1 MKSRGCR
8 KLKRGN
14 AGVPTNVYK
23 ISVARFTCCVV
34 PPAVIAVVPLLY
46 CTTNAFKVQRKCGL
60 ELFSLTCVQDGTP
73 SNTHRSIVRSCHT
86 TNTLKHGHCYS
97 VAATAS
103 KTYSVIQAHSSTSSS
118 RKQKQKS
125 SSWFLML

>member
-60 ELFSLTCVQDGTP
+60 ELFLVDMCSGWNALKYTQK
-73 SNTHRSIVRSCHT
+73 HRS
-86 TNTLKHGHCYS
+86 
-97 VAATAS
+97 
-103 KTYSVIQAHSSTSSS
+103 
-118 RKQKQKS
+118 
-125 SSWFLML
+125 